1 MAMTFNASSKT
12 TALAALGVLA
22 GAATPLIMPA
32 PTMAQQV
39 EFTDVGSNYWARP
52 FIERLAAE
60 DIIAGF
66 PDGSFQP
73 NQPVTRAQFAAIV
86 RQAFNQ
92 PMSRSAPNFPD
103 VAADY
108 WAREA
113 IANAYSQGFMSGY
126 PDNSFKPSQEIPR
139 VQVLVALTNGLDF
152 NANGSINQALSMYRD
167 GSEVPSYAEDEVAT
181 ATEKGMV
188 VNYPNIDRLQPQAIA
203 TRADVA
209 AFIYQAL
216 VAQGRMPALDAN
228 LAANNYVV
236 GNAPTNTNPGS
247 ALTVQAGSQIDLQYP
262 NGNDVNIVV
271 APGQTIATTLEV
283 SNPVRNSSGQV
294 LIPAGS
300 QVQGRIVPVNIQGA
314 SITAAK
320 FVADTLT
327 VNNRSYSINAESSA
341 IAATDNVNTATLQG
355 ALVTAAAESIVG
367 TITGQRGLG
376 TVIGQV
382 ITGENGQAT
391 SQNAVVV
398 IDPSQ
403 LDLVVGSDFSVASIA
418 NN

>member
-247 ALTVQAGSQIDLQYP
+247 ALTVQAGSQMAIRSMALRPKAEASRRSDAV
-262 NGNDVNIVV
+262 G
-271 APGQTIATTLEV
+271 
-283 SNPVRNSSGQV
+283 
-294 LIPAGS
+294 
-300 QVQGRIVPVNIQGA
+300 VP
-314 SITAAK
+314 
-320 FVADTLT
+320 L
-327 VNNRSYSINAESSA
+327 RWM
-341 IAATDNVNTATLQG
+341 
-355 ALVTAAAESIVG
+355 
-367 TITGQRGLG
+367 
-376 TVIGQV
+376 
-382 ITGENGQAT
+382 
-391 SQNAVVV
+391 
-398 IDPSQ
+398 
-403 LDLVVGSDFSVASIA
+403 
-418 NN
+418 

>member
-1 MAMTFNASSKT
+1 MAMMFNASSKT

-60 DIIAGF
+60 EIIAGF

-103 VAADY
+103 VAANY
-108 WAREA
+108 WARDA

-152 NANGSINQALSMYRD
+152 NASGSINQALNMYRD
-167 GSEVPSYAEDEVAT
+167 GGQIPSYAEDEVAA

-216 VAQGRMPALDAN
+216 VAQGRMPALEAN

-236 GNAPTNTNPGS
+236 GNAPSNTNPNS
-247 ALTVQAGSQIDLQYP
+247 SLTVQAGSQIGVRYP

-283 SNPVRNSSGQV
+283 SSPVSNSNGQV

-300 QVQGRIVPVNIQGA
+300 QIQGRIVPVNIQGA

-341 IAATDNVNTATLQG
+341 IAATDNVNTASLQG
-355 ALVTAAAESIVG
+355 ALVTSAAESIVS